1 MPNFI
6 IVASLVW
13 PVAMSQL
20 KPHTHTNKYTSEFRN
35 TPNIN
40 LDIDVSTYIIDIDIS
55 TSTSTSTRYNVS
67 VDWLLK
73 MRNQ

>member
-13 PVAMSQL
+13 PVAMSQI
-20 KPHTHTNKYTSEFRN
+20 KPQTHKHTSEFRN

-40 LDIDVSTYIIDIDIS
+40 LDIDTPNINLDIDVGIS

-67 VDWLLK
+67 VDW
-73 MRNQ
+73 

>member
-13 PVAMSQL
+13 PVAMSQI
-20 KPHTHTNKYTSEFRN
+20 KPHTNKHTSEFRN

-40 LDIDVSTYIIDIDIS
+40 LDIDTPNINLDIDVGIS

-67 VDWLLK
+67 VDW
-73 MRNQ
+73 

>member
-13 PVAMSQL
+13 PVAMSQI
-20 KPHTHTNKYTSEFRN
+20 KPHTNKHTSEFRN

-40 LDIDVSTYIIDIDIS
+40 LDIDVSNYIIDIDIS

-67 VDWLLK
+67 VDW
-73 MRNQ
+73 